1 LSKRSLSP
9 TEVYKLLPRT
19 NCRECGEENC
29 MAFATKLVNREATLD
44 KCPPIHEKGRE
55 ASLKTL
61 WELLKPPVKEVSISS
76 KEATVKIGGK
86 LVMYRHE
93 LTYHNP
99 TAIAIDVWDDMSEE
113 ELLNRVKEVE
123 GLSYEY
129 IGRTLRLDLIAVRST
144 SNDMGRFGE
153 AVKKIKENTRLPLV
167 LCSLDPNVMEAGLV
181 SYGEGRPLIYAAT
194 RDNWRDMADLALMYR
209 CPLAISSPG
218 DVDGLKSLARTL
230 VEYGVEDLVLDPGT
244 MWDGGLSDT
253 INNFTMVR
261 RAATKIGDELL
272 GFPLLAVPA
281 TVWMSEGEL
290 PEIKA
295 WREACLASM
304 LMVRYA
310 DLMIMHSIE
319 GWTILPTLILR
330 ENIYTDPR
338 KPVAVE
344 SGLRTFGSPS
354 EDSPVLVTSNFA
366 LTYYT
371 VAADLEASGVG
382 CYLVVTDTEGLSV
395 ESAVAGRKLT
405 ADKIAEALRASRV
418 EEKVKHRKLIIP
430 GRASRLSGEIEE
442 LTGWTVLVGPM
453 DSSDIPKF
461 LQEKWSSQPSQES
474 GQLR

>member
-1 LSKRSLSP
+1 MAKRSLSP

-19 NCRECGEENC
+19 NCRECGEDNC

-44 KCPPIHEKGRE
+44 RCPPLREKEHE
-55 ASLKTL
+55 ASWKAL
-61 WELLKPPVKEVSISS
+61 WELLKPPVKEVIISS
-76 KEATVKIGGK
+76 RKASVRIGGK

-99 TAIAIDVWDDMSEE
+99 TAVAIDVWDEMPEE
-113 ELLNRVKEVE
+113 DLLKRVKEVE

-129 IGRTLRLDLIAVRST
+129 IGRALKLDLIAVRST
-144 SNDMGRFGE
+144 SNDMGRFSE
-153 AVKKIKENTRLPLV
+153 AVKTVKENTGLPLV
-167 LCSLDPNVMEAGLV
+167 LCSMDPNIVEAGLV
-181 SYGEGRPLIYAAT
+181 AYGGGKPLIYAAT
-194 RDNWRDMADLALMYR
+194 RDNWKDMADLALMYK
-209 CPLAISSPG
+209 CPLAVSSPG
-218 DVDGLKSLARTL
+218 DLDGLKSLARTL

-253 INNFTMVR
+253 INNFTMIR
-261 RAATKIGDELL
+261 RAATKVGDELV

-290 PEIKA
+290 PEVKA

-304 LMVRYA
+304 LIVRYA
-310 DLMIMHSIE
+310 DLLIMHSLE
-319 GWTILPTLILR
+319 GWAILPILMLR

-354 EDSPVLVTSNFA
+354 GESPVLITSIFA

-371 VAADLEASGVG
+371 VAADVESSGVN
-382 CYLVVTDTEGLSV
+382 CYLLVVDTEGLSV

-405 ADKIAEALRASRV
+405 ADKIAEALRDSKV
-418 EEKVKHRKLIIP
+418 EEKVEHRKLIIP

-442 LTGWTVLVGPM
+442 LTGWTVLVGPL
-453 DSSDIPKF
+453 DSSEIPKF
-461 LQEKWSSQPSQES
+461 LQEKWGSQPRQEP
-474 GQLR
+474 GQLG